1 MQHGDETQR
10 DEELQR
16 HEHGDELLDA
26 QLRAAILAEPIDA
39 TALDAHIRQQTAVE
53 EHRRRIRRGKWIA
66 AAGIAAMLAIAVG
79 GYWFLPNRGPAAM
92 CADAARDHRV
102 EVVEQQRRNWLKD
115 AAAIDALAAR
125 RGLSA
130 SAAEAIAPAGYRLER
145 GKLCRLG
152 GRVFLHLVYSN
163 GAREFS
169 FYLRDSAPSE
179 TFPGTRRAIGAGLN
193 LDLGAE
199 HVAQVPSARFTAL
212 VVTDESQ
219 DAARDIARLTATH
232 L

>member
-1 MQHGDETQR
+1 MHYGDETPTDDEMQR
-10 DEELQR
+10 DADR
-16 HEHGDELLDA
+16 DELVDA
-26 QLRAAILAEPIDA
+26 QLRAAILAEPMDT
-39 TALDAHIRQQTAVE
+39 TALDAHIRKQIAVE
-53 EHRRRIRRGKWIA
+53 VNRRRVHRGKWIA
-66 AAGIAAMLAIAVG
+66 AAGVAALLAIAVG
-79 GYWFLPNRGPAAM
+79 GYWFLPNRGSAAM
-92 CADAARDHRV
+92 CADAARDHRA
-102 EVVEQQRRNWLKD
+102 EVVEHQRRNWLTD

-130 SAAEAIAPAGYRLER
+130 PAAEAMAPAGYHLER

-179 TFPGTRRAIGAGLN
+179 TFPGTVRAIGALS
-193 LDLGAE
+193 LQLGSE
-199 HVAQVPSARFTAL
+199 HVAQVPSVRFTAL

-219 DAARDIARLTATH
+219 DAAREIARFTATR

>member
-1 MQHGDETQR
+1 MQADDEMAR
-10 DEELQR
+10 EEHSDEVM
-16 HEHGDELLDA
+16 DA
-26 QLRAAILAEPIDA
+26 QLRDAILAEPIDA
-39 TALDAHIRQQTAVE
+39 TPLDEHIRKQIAAEVN
-53 EHRRRIRRGKWIA
+53 RRSIQRGKWIA

-79 GYWFLPNRGPAAM
+79 GYVVMPNRGRAAM

-102 EVVEQQRRNWLKD
+102 EVVEHQRRTWLTD
-115 AAAIDALAAR
+115 AAAIEVLAAR

-163 GAREFS
+163 GAHEFS

-179 TFPGTRRAIGAGLN
+179 SFPGTGRAMATGLN
-193 LDLGAE
+193 FDLDAE
-199 HVAQVPSARFTAL
+199 HVAQVPNARFTAL

-219 DAARDIARLTATH
+219 DAARDIARFTAKQ

>member
-1 MQHGDETQR
+1 MHHGDETPP
-10 DEELQR
+10 DEEMQCD
-16 HEHGDELLDA
+16 EHGDELMDA
-26 QLRAAILAEPIDA
+26 QLRAAMLAEPMDT
-39 TALDAHIRQQTAVE
+39 TALDSNIRKQIAAE
-53 EHRRRIRRGKWIA
+53 ENRRSIQRGKWIA
-66 AAGIAAMLAIAVG
+66 AAAFAALLAIAVG
-79 GYWFLPNRGPAAM
+79 GYWFFPNRGAAAM

-102 EVVEQQRRNWLKD
+102 EVKEHQRRTWLTD
-115 AAAIDALAAR
+115 AGAIGALAAR

-130 SAAEAIAPAGYRLER
+130 PKAEAMAPMGYRLER

-163 GAREFS
+163 GVREFS
-169 FYLRDSAPSE
+169 LYLRDSLPSE
-179 TFPGTRRAIGAGLN
+179 EFLGTPRRAMAGLN

-219 DAARDIARLTATH
+219 DAARDIARFTAKQ